1 MVNRE
6 DFLRKPL
13 LLDELYGIRLN
24 ALKGYT
30 NHLSGIIWHI
40 MALYTDDNFFQGL
53 FPNHLLGI
61 L

>member
-24 ALKGYT
+24 ELKGYT
-30 NHLSGIIWHI
+30 DHLPGIIWHI
-40 MALYTDDNFFQGL
+40 MAL
-53 FPNHLLGI
+53 
-61 L
+61 